1 MEYKKINELIV
12 KEHFKKNSQLLI
24 GDYEGEY
31 IILPEDD
38 YVLISPKSKILCDL
52 SKLKEKMVITTD
64 WLRVDRFKNKD
75 GYHMAEP
82 TGNIRKSKVG
92 TKEVVIVEYKAVDG
106 EYSTYVDESKLKLF
120 GGDYVVMVHE
130 KNTTPITIW
139 DESQEILLGAICTIV
154 ENNKEKR

>member
-24 GDYEGEY
+24 GDYEGDY
-31 IILPEDD
+31 IVMPEPS
-38 YVLISPKSKILCDL
+38 YMLLVPSSKIICDL
-52 SKLKEKMVITTD
+52 AKLKETILLKPGYLGIDM
-64 WLRVDRFKNKD
+64 FKKKD
-75 GYHMAEP
+75 NYHVAEQ
-82 TGNIRKSKVG
+82 TGNIRKSKLG

-120 GGDYVVMVHE
+120 GNDNVVMVHE

-139 DESQEILLGAICTIV
+139 NEFQEILLGVICPV
-154 ENNKEKR
+154 VGKDK

>member
-24 GDYEGEY
+24 GDYE
-31 IILPEDD
+31 DD
-38 YVLISPKSKILCDL
+38 YIVMPEPSYMLIVPNLKILCDL
-52 SKLKEKMVITTD
+52 FKLKEPMVLKPGYLGIDT
-64 WLRVDRFKNKD
+64 LKKKD
-75 GYHMAEP
+75 NYHVAEQ
-82 TGNIRKSKVG
+82 TGDIRKSKLG

-120 GGDYVVMVHE
+120 GSDYVVMVHE

-139 DESQEILLGAICTIV
+139 NEFQEVLLGAICPV
-154 ENNKEKR
+154 VGKDK

>member
-24 GDYEGEY
+24 GDYEGDY
-31 IILPEDD
+31 IVMPEPS
-38 YVLISPKSKILCDL
+38 YMLLVPSSKIICDL
-52 SKLKEKMVITTD
+52 AKLKETILLKPGH
-64 WLRVDRFKNKD
+64 LRIDVFKKKD
-75 GYHMAEP
+75 NYHVAEQ

-120 GGDYVVMVHE
+120 GNNHVVMVDE
-130 KNTTPITIW
+130 KNTMPITIW
-139 DESQEILLGAICTIV
+139 NEFQEILLGAICPV
-154 ENNKEKR
+154 VGKDK

>member
-24 GDYEGEY
+24 GDYEGDY
-31 IILPEDD
+31 IVMPEPS
-38 YVLISPKSKILCDL
+38 YMLIVPNLKILCDL
-52 SKLKEKMVITTD
+52 FKLKEPMVLKPGYLGIDT
-64 WLRVDRFKNKD
+64 LKKKD
-75 GYHMAEP
+75 NYHVAEQ
-82 TGNIRKSKVG
+82 TGDIRKSKLG

-120 GGDYVVMVHE
+120 GSDYVVMVHE

-139 DESQEILLGAICTIV
+139 NEFQEVLLGAICPV
-154 ENNKEKR
+154 VGKDK

>member
-24 GDYEGEY
+24 GDYEGDY
-31 IILPEDD
+31 IVMPEPS
-38 YVLISPKSKILCDL
+38 YMLLVPSSKIICDL
-52 SKLKEKMVITTD
+52 AKLKETILLKPGHLGID
-64 WLRVDRFKNKD
+64 KLKKKD
-75 GYHMAEP
+75 NYHVAEQ
-82 TGNIRKSKVG
+82 TSNIRKAKLG

-120 GGDYVVMVHE
+120 GNDNVVMVHE

-139 DESQEILLGAICTIV
+139 NEFQEVLLGAICPV
-154 ENNKEKR
+154 VGKDK

>member
-24 GDYEGEY
+24 GDYEGDY
-31 IILPEDD
+31 IILPEDN
-38 YVLISPKSKILCDL
+38 YMLISPKSKILCDL
-52 SKLKEKMVITTD
+52 SRLKEKMVINTD
-64 WLRVDRFKNKD
+64 WLVMDKFENKD
-75 GYHMAEP
+75 GYHVGEP
-82 TGNIRKSKVG
+82 TGNIRKSKLG
-92 TKEVVIVEYKAVDG
+92 TKEVVILEYKAVDG

-120 GGDYVVMVHE
+120 GSDCVGMVHE

>member
-24 GDYEGEY
+24 GDYEG
-31 IILPEDD
+31 D
-38 YVLISPKSKILCDL
+38 YVVIPEPNYLLIVPNSKVLCDL
-52 SKLKEKMVITTD
+52 FKLKEPMILKPGYLGI
-64 WLRVDRFKNKD
+64 DRFKKKD
-75 GYHMAEP
+75 NYHVAEQ
-82 TGNIRKSKVG
+82 TGNIRKSKLG

-120 GGDYVVMVHE
+120 GSNYVVMVHE

-139 DESQEILLGAICTIV
+139 DESQEILLGVICPIKI
-154 ENNKEKR
+154 NDK

>member
-24 GDYEGEY
+24 GDYEGDY
-31 IILPEDD
+31 IVMPEPS
-38 YVLISPKSKILCDL
+38 YMLIVPNLKILCDL
-52 SKLKEKMVITTD
+52 FKLKEPMVLKPGYLGI
-64 WLRVDRFKNKD
+64 DRLKTKN
-75 GYHMAEP
+75 GYHVAEQ
-82 TGNIRKSKVG
+82 TGDIRKSKLG

-120 GGDYVVMVHE
+120 GSDYVVMVHE

-139 DESQEILLGAICTIV
+139 NEFQEVLLGAICPV
-154 ENNKEKR
+154 VGKDK

>member
-24 GDYEGEY
+24 GDYEGDY
-31 IILPEDD
+31 IVMPEPS
-38 YVLISPKSKILCDL
+38 YMLLVPSSKIICDL
-52 SKLKEKMVITTD
+52 VKLKETILLKPGHLGID
-64 WLRVDRFKNKD
+64 KLKKKEN
-75 GYHMAEP
+75 YHVAEQ
-82 TGNIRKSKVG
+82 TGDIRKAKLG

-120 GGDYVVMVHE
+120 GNDNVVMVHE

-139 DESQEILLGAICTIV
+139 NEFQEVLLGAICPV
-154 ENNKEKR
+154 VGKDK

>member
-24 GDYEGEY
+24 GDYEGDY
-31 IILPEDD
+31 IVMPDPSYMLLVP
-38 YVLISPKSKILCDL
+38 SSKIICDL
-52 SKLKEKMVITTD
+52 AKLKETILLKPGYLGMD
-64 WLRVDRFKNKD
+64 MFKKKD
-75 GYHMAEP
+75 NYHVAEQ

-92 TKEVVIVEYKAVDG
+92 AKEVVIVEYKAVDG

-120 GGDYVVMVHE
+120 GSDYVVMVRE

-139 DESQEILLGAICTIV
+139 DESQEILLGAICPV
-154 ENNKEKR
+154 VGKDK

>member
-24 GDYEGEY
+24 GDYEGDY
-31 IILPEDD
+31 IILPEPN
-38 YVLISPKSKILCDL
+38 YLLIVPNSKVLCDL
-52 SKLKEKMVITTD
+52 FKLKESMVLKPGYLGID
-64 WLRVDRFKNKD
+64 VLKKKD
-75 GYHMAEP
+75 NYHVAEQ

-120 GGDYVVMVHE
+120 GSDCVVMIHE

-139 DESQEILLGAICTIV
+139 NEFQEVLLGAICPIKI
-154 ENNKEKR
+154 NDK

>member
-24 GDYEGEY
+24 GDYEGDY
-31 IILPEDD
+31 IILPEPN
-38 YVLISPKSKILCDL
+38 YLLIVPNSKVLCDL
-52 SKLKEKMVITTD
+52 FKLKESMVLKPGYLGID
-64 WLRVDRFKNKD
+64 VLKKKD
-75 GYHMAEP
+75 NYHVAEQ
-82 TGNIRKSKVG
+82 TGNIRKSKLG

-120 GGDYVVMVHE
+120 GNDNVVMVHE

-139 DESQEILLGAICTIV
+139 NEFQEVLLGAICPV
-154 ENNKEKR
+154 VGKDK